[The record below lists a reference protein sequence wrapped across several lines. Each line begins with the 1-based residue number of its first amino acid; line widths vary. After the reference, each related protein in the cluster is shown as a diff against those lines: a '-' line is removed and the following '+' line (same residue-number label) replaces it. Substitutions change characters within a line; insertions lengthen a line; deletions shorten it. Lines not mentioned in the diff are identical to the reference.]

1 MKRFLTFL
9 AAMLLSF
16 LPMNA
21 IQPAFDG
28 NDGDTEEIEV
38 QTTGNEAGPNS
49 MNFTVVTAYKTT
61 SSVIIEISN
70 FSGNLVVAILGI
82 GGNVLSNYNPI
93 TGSGMVVLDISS
105 LPHGNYMLYITANQ
119 LYQGSFSL

>member
-28 NDGDTEEIEV
+28 DDEDPEEIVIEH
-38 QTTGNEAGPNS
+38 QQGNEPTQFNPCYISA
-49 MNFTVVTAYKTT
+49 FKT
-61 SSVIIEISN
+61 SSSVDVYINNYYGLASVTIIGAGDSVFDQVYVFGSALISLN
-70 FSGNLVVAILGI
+70 
-82 GGNVLSNYNPI
+82 
-93 TGSGMVVLDISS
+93 ISS
-105 LPHGNYMLYITANQ
+105 LPKGFYTLLINAGS
-119 LYQGSFSL
+119 LYQGLFEK